1 MPNFSR
7 LVKGSA
13 AELPRL
19 DLLKA
24 SSDRL
29 LGVGGEMAKTLREDL
44 KIHTIFDLA
53 TSSIFNAALS
63 LVTPQSELAREAL
76 KEGLV
81 PGDILD
87 QSDGAEVKPAT
98 IGGEGIEKLRF
109 NDPKAAAKIKEEL
122 GVETIRDFALWTPFQ
137 TARALLLDT
146 FETDGDGAQPAA
158 APNNGTP
165 TDLLPKSG
173 NMASQKAYYQST
185 YIIDADLV
193 HEGNEGH
200 ETFDLGKEGQI
211 DLLHTALTQ
220 EGFNEAALGIRVLS
234 EQSWYV
240 EGVTLGPM
248 IHSVALAPGE
258 VTRLAV
264 TNWAQRTLGQRG
276 ESLSQTDD
284 LSWDTDHQMAIS
296 SITNSVAHETQYGS
310 NRTETTS
317 DASQTGNSGGF
328 AFGILGSVG
337 GSGSSSRNNSVTT
350 SVSRSEGTRNL
361 SSQNNRDINGRTHQQ
376 ANAARER
383 RSAVIQE
390 TRESE
395 TETLT
400 TRVVANYN
408 HMHPMT
414 MQYYEV
420 VQDYRVATRAIDY
433 ERRVFVPLK
442 LFSFKDPR
450 VILRYRPI
458 LEALTTDE
466 TVKKQLAAANESHW
480 RDGHIVTLVDPQGNH
495 LHDVSLTDPQ
505 LAKIDY
511 ELRGSGFIDGIQ
523 LMFNDGTMLSSGPGG
538 IPGDS
543 RGEARGSVFVDQ
555 NIPISQLA
563 KVLYDPDYA
572 YAGNTLTLTYHFR
585 KGNETGSYTQVITL
599 TGDYCG
605 YEAVHFQVS
614 KTDES
619 GAIAHL
625 EENAL
630 YYSQGI
636 WLTMD
641 PTDWMK
647 ALLTVTYKGKPV
659 APTIEPTPVALLG
672 NCVAFPWHFANEN
685 EKLDW
690 LLETGLLDR
699 DFNAWLAKKGYGTV
713 TDDVKEEYLDLV
725 GEPHGDAG
733 LKETLVPIPTGGVFA
748 EAVLGRANCA
758 EKTDLTRFWNWQDSP
773 IQIMP
778 PEIDKLTA
786 GGHKSAAEILSD
798 LAAAGFDPEAIHIHP
813 ASPQGEINA
822 AAASAQ
828 SSTDALMK
836 ALTAANMFRDMSN
849 AATTTAI
856 GAQSIQTAEAGAK
869 AAGEQATENMK
880 IASDSA
886 IQGLQMIGDLA
897 KQVLPLLLAPETGG
911 ASLLMGGEASTAGA
925 ALNAA
930 GDLDKVAEGAEG
942 AEGAVGEAEGAGSTA
957 EGLAGATEGLSS
969 IAGVLGGLL

>member
-1 MPNFSR
+1 MANFST

-29 LGVGGEMAKTLREDL
+29 LGVGGAMAKTLREEL

-53 TSSIFNAALS
+53 TSGIFNAALN
-63 LVTPQSELAREAL
+63 LVAPQDDLAREAL
-76 KEGLV
+76 KDGLV
-81 PGDILD
+81 PGDILN
-87 QSDGAEVKPAT
+87 QSDGEEVKAAT

-109 NDPKAAAKIKEEL
+109 NDPQAAAKIKEEL

-137 TARALLLDT
+137 TARALVLDT
-146 FETDGDGAQPAA
+146 FEAEEDSSAVSTG
-158 APNNGTP
+158 NRNGTP

-185 YIIDADLV
+185 YIVDADLV
-193 HEGNEGH
+193 HDGDEGH
-200 ETFDLGKEGQI
+200 ATFDLGQEGQI

-234 EQSWYV
+234 EQSWYA

-248 IHSVALAPGE
+248 IHSMALAPGE

-264 TNWAQRTLGQRG
+264 TNWMQQTLGQRG
-276 ESLSQTDD
+276 ESLDQTDD

-296 SITNSVAHETQYGS
+296 SITNSVAHETQFGS

-317 DASQTGNSGGF
+317 DASQSSSSGGF

-337 GSGSSSRNNSVTT
+337 GSGSSSHNSSLTT

-383 RSAVIQE
+383 RSAVVQE

-408 HMHPMT
+408 HMHPLT

-420 VQDYRVATRAIDY
+420 VQNYRVATRAIDY
-433 ERRVFVPLK
+433 ERRIFVPIR
-442 LFSFKDPR
+442 LFDFKDPR
-450 VILRYRPI
+450 VVLRYRRT
-458 LEALTTDE
+458 LEILTTDE
-466 TVKKQLAAANESHW
+466 TIKEQLSAANESNW
-480 RDGHIVTLVDPQGNH
+480 REGHTVKLVDTSGNQ
-495 LHDVSLTDPQ
+495 LHEVKFTDPQ
-505 LAKIDY
+505 LVKIDY
-511 ELRGSGFIDGIQ
+511 QLQGSGFIDGIQ
-523 LMFNDGTMLSSGPGG
+523 LMFNDGTMLNSGPGG

-543 RGEARGSVFVDQ
+543 SGEASGSVFVDS
-555 NIPISQLA
+555 NVPVSQLA

-572 YAGNTLTLTYHFR
+572 QAGNALNLTYHFR
-585 KGNETGSYTQVITL
+585 KGNETDSYTQVITL

-614 KTDES
+614 KEDES
-619 GAIAHL
+619 GAIQHL

-636 WLTMD
+636 WLSMD

-672 NCVAFPWHFANEN
+672 NCVAFPWHFDNEN

-699 DFNAWLAKKGYGTV
+699 DFTAWQTKAGYGSV
-713 TDDVKEEYLDLV
+713 TDEVKEAYLDLV

-758 EKTDLTRFWNWQDSP
+758 EKIDLTRFWNWQDSP
-773 IQIMP
+773 IPIMP

-786 GGHKSAAEILSD
+786 GGHKSAAELLAD
-798 LAAAGFDPEAIHIHP
+798 LTAAGFDPEAIHLHP
-813 ASPQGEINA
+813 ASPQGAINA
-822 AAASAQ
+822 AANSAQ
-828 SSTDALMK
+828 SSTESLIQ

-849 AATTTAI
+849 AAATTAI

-869 AAGEQATENMK
+869 AAGEEATENMK
-880 IASDSA
+880 IASEQA
-886 IQGLQMIGDLA
+886 IKGLQMVGDLA

-911 ASLLMGGEASTAGA
+911 ASLLGEASTAGA

-930 GDLDKVAEGAEG
+930 GDLDQAVEGG
-942 AEGAVGEAEGAGSTA
+942 GEAEGAAEAGGTA
-957 EGLAGATEGLSS
+957 EGIGGAAEGLSS